1 MHVGHAV
8 VVLLGALNQ
17 TSSPLHGHPIATN
30 LIALASART
39 MCRALPSLLHGLV
52 TAWVGAA
59 LLSSA
64 MGDTDSPLNDA
75 IFARGVGALAPDAIV
90 FIGQG
95 GNHAGRA
102 VPPVAVPPVAV
113 VVSPGVVPPFI
124 MPPVTVFV
132 PPILMRPI
140 ARMPLAVVVPPVFMP
155 PVAVFVPPILMTPI
169 ALMPLAVVLMPS
181 SCRRSSCRV
190 LTIALRCLRHLAS
203 ASSAMTIAL
212 HHWQWSSSEMSI
224 APLHLLELV
233 FCGLS
238 SVSDMSVV
246 IAKLAWLAST

>member
-1 MHVGHAV
+1 
-8 VVLLGALNQ
+8 
-17 TSSPLHGHPIATN
+17 
-30 LIALASART
+30 
-39 MCRALPSLLHGLV
+39 
-52 TAWVGAA
+52 
-59 LLSSA
+59 
-64 MGDTDSPLNDA
+64 
-75 IFARGVGALAPDAIV
+75 
-90 FIGQG
+90 
-95 GNHAGRA
+95 
-102 VPPVAVPPVAV
+102 
-113 VVSPGVVPPFI
+113 VSPG
-124 MPPVTVFV
+124 
-132 PPILMRPI
+132 
-140 ARMPLAVVVPPVFMP
+140 VVPPVFMP

>member
-39 MCRALPSLLHGLV
+39 MCRALPSLLHGRV

-75 IFARGVGALAPDAIV
+75 IFASGVGALAPDAIV

-113 VVSPGVVPPFI
+113 IVSPGVVPPFI
-124 MPPVTVFV
+124 MPPVT
-132 PPILMRPI
+132 
-140 ARMPLAVVVPPVFMP
+140 
-155 PVAVFVPPILMTPI
+155 VFVPPILMTPI